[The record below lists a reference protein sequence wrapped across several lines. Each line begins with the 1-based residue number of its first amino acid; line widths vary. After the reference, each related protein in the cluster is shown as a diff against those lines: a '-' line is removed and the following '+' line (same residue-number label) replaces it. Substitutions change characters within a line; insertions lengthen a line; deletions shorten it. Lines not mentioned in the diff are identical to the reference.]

1 MSALAL
7 ILTIA
12 VPISVVMI
20 AVVYAARKQQDDLYR
35 HNQAILVRQ
44 KANDLLESIEF
55 LYQIEEGDDLHEC
68 LLNRAA
74 QLHQKAAELEPDI
87 EERDRQ
93 VTFFN
98 RHQWL
103 EAVDCHEEYRQF
115 LRNDSELRIAR
126 QHISRL
132 LKVLSSMKKTK
143 KISGDIYQAY
153 RIRLRVRLLELQVNT
168 YKQQGEEAK
177 QREDISS
184 ASTYYKAAKKKL
196 MEFDLPYD
204 RKNDL
209 IREMNELSSRLFQ
222 PESDQSSDDATDS
235 SRLDQELTD
244 VEEDPQGFPTSAD
257 DEKRRY

>member
-12 VPISVVMI
+12 VPIGVVMI
-20 AVVYAARKQQDDLYR
+20 AVVYAARKQQDELYR

-55 LYQIEEGDDLHEC
+55 LYQVEEGDDLHEC

-98 RHQWL
+98 RNQWL
-103 EAVDCHEEYRQF
+103 ESVDNQDEYRQF

-132 LKVLSSMKKTK
+132 LKVLSSM
-143 KISGDIYQAY
+143 
-153 RIRLRVRLLELQVNT
+153 
-168 YKQQGEEAK
+168 
-177 QREDISS
+177 
-184 ASTYYKAAKKKL
+184 
-196 MEFDLPYD
+196 
-204 RKNDL
+204 
-209 IREMNELSSRLFQ
+209 
-222 PESDQSSDDATDS
+222 
-235 SRLDQELTD
+235 
-244 VEEDPQGFPTSAD
+244 
-257 DEKRRY
+257 